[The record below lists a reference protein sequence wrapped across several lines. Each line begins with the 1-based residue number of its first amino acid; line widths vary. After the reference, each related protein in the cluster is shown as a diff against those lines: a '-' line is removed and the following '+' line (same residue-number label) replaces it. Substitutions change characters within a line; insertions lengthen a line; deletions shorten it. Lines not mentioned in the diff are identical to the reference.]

1 MLVKTLTYLEQ
12 KGQDLIPSR
21 YSEADNTVT
30 ILIIINMAS
39 IFSVLIVYYF
49 QNVFSYGLQ

>member
-39 IFSVLIVYYF
+39 IFGVLIVYYF
-49 QNVFSYGLQ
+49 QNVFNYGLQ